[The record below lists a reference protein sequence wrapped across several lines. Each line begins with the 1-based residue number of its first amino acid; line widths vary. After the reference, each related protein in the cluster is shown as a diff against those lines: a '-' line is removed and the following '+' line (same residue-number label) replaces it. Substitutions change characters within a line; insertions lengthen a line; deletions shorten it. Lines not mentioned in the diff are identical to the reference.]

1 MKAVTLY
8 RPVTIENAL
17 NDFDRYVESFFGES
31 PLTPAVYTREP
42 AVDIRETEDAYVLE
56 AELPGYDEK
65 NIEVHVDRGVLSIE
79 SKKEEKTERNVSPSK
94 SGAKEDR
101 YVIRE
106 RRSASFNRTFKL
118 PENADLDAISAHF
131 NNGLLCLE
139 IKKLAEAKKRVIQ
152 IQGK

>member
-1 MKAVTLY
+1 M
-8 RPVTIENAL
+8 TIESAL
-17 NDFDRYVESFFGES
+17 NDFDHYIESFFGDS
-31 PLTPAVYTREP
+31 RLAPASYGGEP
-42 AVDIRETEDAYVLE
+42 AVDIRETDDAYVLE

-65 NIEVHVDRGVLSIE
+65 DIEVHVARGVLSIE
-79 SKKEEKTERNVSPSK
+79 SKKEENTERNVSPSK
-94 SGAKEDR
+94 DEGKKER

-106 RRSASFNRTFKL
+106 RRSASFRRSFRL

-152 IQGK
+152 IKAK